1 MWLINKIKDNL
12 IQQDFK
18 CIYIKLNLVVQNK
31 LNKLTL
37 LNIFQIYF
45 FVFSLYFN
53 KYYYYL
59 IFIIKK

>member
-12 IQQDFK
+12 IQRDFK

-53 KYYYYL
+53 IPLSNL
-59 IFIIKK
+59 IF

>member
-12 IQQDFK
+12 IQRDFK

-45 FVFSLYFN
+45 FVFSLFFN
-53 KYYYYL
+53 NNNL
-59 IFIIKK
+59 